1 MIKINRKILYVVAIL
16 SLICSL
22 LTIRETYSK
31 YITAASG
38 DANIEIAKWKFS
50 INNQDI
56 LSNSSFTNTIS
67 PIFTNNDNV
76 NDGVMAP
83 NSEGY
88 FDIVVD
94 TENVDVSFEYT
105 VNVNV
110 DNESVVKDIIVT
122 GYSINN
128 NPKIEISNN
137 NSTIKNTILKNT
149 NTKHINLRIYIK
161 WDDSKNATMDNGQD
175 TLASLSG
182 EKAILNVI
190 LSFVQVA
197 S

>member
-1 MIKINRKILYVVAIL
+1 MIKINKKILYVVAIL
-16 SLICSL
+16 SLVCSL

-38 DANIEIAKWKFS
+38 DANMEIAKWKFS

-56 LSNSSFTNTIS
+56 LSNSSITNTIN
-67 PIFTNNDNV
+67 PIFIDNTNV
-76 NDGVMAP
+76 NDGVIAP
-83 NSEGY
+83 KSEGY
-88 FDIVVD
+88 FDIIVD
-94 TENVDVSFEYT
+94 AKDVDVSFDYI

-110 DNESVVKDIIVT
+110 DEKSAVKDIIVT

-128 NPKIEISNN
+128 NPRVEISNN
-137 NSTIKNTILKNT
+137 NSTIKNTVLKSS
-149 NTKHINLRIYIK
+149 NTKQINLRIYIK
-161 WDDSKNATMDNGQD
+161 WDDSENASMDNAED

-182 EKAILNVI
+182 EKASLNVI
-190 LSFVQVA
+190 LSFIQVA